1 MRSIR
6 RLIPGSARVSR
17 VWRWRPRH
25 RELLRTCVSLSV
37 LTARRAFRRGRRNVH
52 ARPRALPRVS
62 RSRVLVASV
71 LVVVV
76 VGIAFAW
83 WLPIPHEL
91 QKSPSGTLTLLDCRG
106 REIAELASPEARTQF
121 PIALEQMGPWL
132 PRVSVALEDRRFY
145 QHRSVDWR
153 ATVAACTRNLR
164 SRHIVS
170 GASTITQQLVK
181 LANSRDRRSWSGKLY
196 EAIVAWKLERRWSK
210 QRILSEYLNRS
221 SYGNRRLGPEAAA
234 RAYFGKP
241 ARDLTLSEAIFLAG
255 LPQAPTRFNP
265 WRHPQETNRK
275 YARSL
280 GRLADLG
287 VITRD

>member
-1 MRSIR
+1 MRHLR
-6 RLIPGSARVSR
+6 RLIPGAHASR

-25 RELLRTCVSLSV
+25 RELLRTFVFAFS
-37 LTARRAFRRGRRNVH
+37 AGYAKAFRRGAEMCTRGACAPGVSHRRFG
-52 ARPRALPRVS
+52 PFYS
-62 RSRVLVASV
+62 CC
-71 LVVVV
+71 LVVA
-76 VGIAFAW
+76 IAFAW

-121 PIALEQMGPWL
+121 PVALEQMGPWL
-132 PRVSVALEDRRFY
+132 PRVTVALEDRRFY
-145 QHRSVDWR
+145 QHRGVDWR
-153 ATVAACTRNLR
+153 ATVAACARNLR
-164 SRHIVS
+164 SRQIVS

-181 LANSRDRRSWSGKLY
+181 LASSRDRRSWSGKLY

-265 WRHPQETNRK
+265 WRHPRGSK
-275 YARSL
+275 S
-280 GRLADLG
+280 
-287 VITRD
+287 